1 MKSLLKDNPVLKIL
15 FPFILGIVLSWLYG
29 ISMLCSLSVFI
40 VALLLMLATFL
51 PRVSGR
57 FFGVALFAAMVA
69 FGSLLESAERTKME
83 VSWSGEKGGFEAQLC
98 ESPYVERGTTKV
110 LAEVVRLGRDSVIGA
125 RREGLVE
132 ITFASCVEV
141 ERLSVGDRIFFEA
154 KVDCPRN
161 AGNPAEFDVEHFMYL
176 KGVTGVVYLPIDGWR
191 MIGRGNLTL
200 SMRAMHL
207 RDYILDIY
215 SGLGFDKDVQSVLSA
230 LTVGEKRS
238 LSRDVRD
245 LYSTVGASHI
255 LALSG
260 LHLGILYMILSI
272 FFPLRGVGV
281 KILLRELLIIAALW
295 FFAFVGGL
303 SPSILRAAILFS
315 IISLGRLLQRNASPL
330 NSLSFAALLML
341 VVSPRLLFDISFQ
354 LSFAA
359 VAAIL
364 LLVNPLR
371 KLLRFD
377 EGGAVYRYLVDI
389 VAVSTAAQI
398 GTLPFIWYYF
408 GSFPLYFVL
417 TNLVAVPASFLIMF
431 IAVFMF
437 LFTPFAF
444 VQQCLARLLNL
455 LIGWMNEFF
464 LWLAA
469 LPGASVELPHL
480 NLLEMCAFAFLI
492 VFAIFVSG
500 RRKWM
505 LRVFAL
511 VGMFLLVCF
520 SLPHANWQ
528 SHIIFYN
535 SRTFPAMQLIK
546 SREHSYLLSS
556 YPECEIQPQYIAEPY
571 WRRERM
577 SAPKIISDAYYRSFK
592 DETVALDNG
601 LLHFE
606 GRTIAVLADEHWC
619 GAESITPVDCI
630 WLCRGFLGS
639 LEELL
644 KIYPSRYVVMD
655 ATLYPSSLKR
665 IERECRRAGVRFID
679 LSQRGAVKMLCEKS
693 GVRFIAVE

>member
-110 LAEVVRLGRDSVIGA
+110 LAEVVRMGRDSVIGA

-207 RDYILDIY
+207 RDYIVDIY

-464 LWLAA
+464 LWQAA

-480 NLLEMCAFAFLI
+480 NLLEMCAFTFLI

-520 SLPHANWQ
+520 SLPRANWQ

-693 GVRFIAVE
+693 GVRFVAIE